1 MARKSQVLAAMTVA
15 AGLLLGASGSQA
27 AEQTVVRVGMTPFF
41 DYQFF
46 SVAKEYG
53 WDKQLGLDLQ
63 FQWLTQSGPSIQAL
77 TNGSL
82 DTVNTCVV
90 CNYPFYE
97 SVPEMQN
104 FLTVN
109 QFKGFVVIGR
119 VGQSKSYD
127 ELLAEL
133 GDAAKAKQAA
143 IEQMKGKTFPVY
155 LANYQPLMTAVLEQA
170 GLGLEDVQTIN
181 FADDEKAALAFIGG
195 KGEFY
200 MGGLPSEI
208 NLLMNHPDQVKLI
221 GGAEILGPAGLWY
234 SNASPPKVAENE
246 DTASRSAM
254 SYRPLRP
261 GKDRRDHAH
270 RRQGDERP
278 LGRRDRC
285 RQSEV
290 QLRQVPRIPH
300 LQAGCGY
307 DLQRQLAPLLG
318 ELGEVLRRQ
327 VDRAAEGRRLCG
339 QEPAERLFRRSC
351 RQGRTAR
358 RVDTL
363 GRQARPVRAEPCG

>member
-1 MARKSQVLAAMTVA
+1 MARKSKMLAALAVA
-15 AGLLLGASGSQA
+15 GGLLVGAGGAQA
-27 AEQTVVRVGMTPFF
+27 DEQTVVRVGMTPFF

-77 TNGSL
+77 ANGSL

-127 ELLAEL
+127 ELLADL
-133 GDAAKAKQAA
+133 GSADKARTAA
-143 IEQMKGKTFPVY
+143 IQQMKGKTFPVY
-155 LANYQPLMTAVLEQA
+155 LANYRPLITAVLEQA
-170 GLGLEDVQTIN
+170 GMSLDDVQTIN
-181 FADDEKAALAFIGG
+181 FADDEKAALAYIGG
-195 KGEFY
+195 NGEFY

-208 NLLMNHPDQVKLI
+208 NLLMNHPDQFKLI

-234 SNASPPKVAENE
+234 SNVAATETWLAANE
-246 DTASRSAM
+246 DTALKIMAM
-254 SYRPLRP
+254 SYRYNRYVQEKIDVIMPIVVKAMNDHSGVATDVDNLKFIFDKFLEFRTYKQDAETTYNANSPLFWENSAKYYVAKSTELP
-261 GKDRRDHAH
+261 KDADYAAKNPLNDWYKKFVA
-270 RRQGDERP
+270 RQ
-278 LGRRDRC
+278 
-285 RQSEV
+285 
-290 QLRQVPRIPH
+290 
-300 LQAGCGY
+300 
-307 DLQRQLAPLLG
+307 DLL
-318 ELGEVLRRQ
+318 
-327 VDRAAEGRRLCG
+327 
-339 QEPAERLFRRSC
+339 
-351 RQGRTAR
+351 TW
-358 RVDTL
+358 VDTPL
-363 GRQARPVRAEPCG
+363 DDKPAH

>member
-1 MARKSQVLAAMTVA
+1 MARKSQILAAMTVA
-15 AGLLLGASGSQA
+15 AGLLFGASGVQGGEQA
-27 AEQTVVRVGMTPFF
+27 VVRVGMTPFF

-77 TNGSL
+77 ANGSL

-90 CNYPFYE
+90 CNFPFYE

-127 ELLAEL
+127 ELLAQL
-133 GDAAKAKQAA
+133 GSADKAKMAA
-143 IEQMKGKTFPVY
+143 IQQMKGKTFPVY
-155 LANYQPLMTAVLEQA
+155 LANYKPLITAVLEQA
-170 GLGLEDVQTIN
+170 GMELKDVQTIN

-195 KGEFY
+195 NGEFY

-208 NLLMNHPDQVKLI
+208 NLLMNHSDQFKLI

-234 SNASPPKVAENE
+234 SNVASSQKWLAANE
-246 DTASRSAM
+246 DAALKIMAM
-254 SYRPLRP
+254 SYRYNRYVQEKIDVVMPIVV
-261 GKDRRDHAH
+261 KAMNDHSGVAT
-270 RRQGDERP
+270 DANP
-278 LGRRDRC
+278 
-285 RQSEV
+285 
-290 QLRQVPRIPH
+290 
-300 LQAGCGY
+300 
-307 DLQRQLAPLLG
+307 
-318 ELGEVLRRQ
+318 
-327 VDRAAEGRRLCG
+327 
-339 QEPAERLFRRSC
+339 
-351 RQGRTAR
+351 
-358 RVDTL
+358 
-363 GRQARPVRAEPCG
+363 